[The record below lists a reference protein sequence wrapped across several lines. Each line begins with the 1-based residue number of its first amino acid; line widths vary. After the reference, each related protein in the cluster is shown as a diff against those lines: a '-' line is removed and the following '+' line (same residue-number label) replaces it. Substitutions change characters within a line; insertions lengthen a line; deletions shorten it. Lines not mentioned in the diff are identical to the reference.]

1 MSRHYIENHRA
12 QKIMGQHGGRPSKDT
27 LSQRWRAAA
36 PSAPTFFGARRL
48 ADEPMRTHGLGNVGQ
63 WICVW
68 LLVLITAGAAV
79 AQDKSADG
87 WTLGKDARAMH
98 SPLGEPFTRL
108 EQHSKVGMAS
118 LNSPRFAL
126 EKDKQARLSLRFRTT
141 VKGSGRDH
149 GAWLLIS
156 YQGEGDKPL
165 GRQDAVFSY
174 SPSWRE
180 KAIDL
185 TPPKGAVAANVQ
197 LRLQQQEGTFDVAD
211 LAFKTEA
218 VAAEPAPVAAEEA
231 YQEIASY
238 TFKNDVGTKPEL
250 VSPGGTLPAVSVG
263 AAGLPVGFVLPDAFC
278 DSPTLRY
285 EVDVQFSPDFEN
297 VKDLYAALFVIGR
310 NMSGPAEPN
319 SMSLMFWGPTQL
331 MARLTSRTTTISTT
345 LSKAELRF
353 VKGKSYEA
361 KIRWN
366 SNTLELWWNGEK
378 RGEERLSQPFF
389 WPKKKTFWIGGESAS
404 ASVFLGKVQG
414 FTLRVLK
421 PKLVAKFPENSGFFF
436 GPGPHEFSITFPEND
451 GKRISADYWITN
463 EAGERMGKLPKV
475 ANRTDGES
483 KLKIPKLPLG
493 WYELHARLKTDG
505 AQLGIKRSFVVC
517 PPVIST
523 EAALANPCGIVSAP
537 VNCFPRVAQA
547 GLAWVR
553 WWLRWDDIEKTKS
566 QYNWKALDE
575 VVAEAEKNGLKL
587 YVNIT
592 GGEQAFQ
599 KTPRAP
605 GDDWALMGPGGSAPL
620 DREAWKQFLTA
631 LGTRYKGRIAAYQIW
646 NEPDAKN
653 GFYPF
658 DPKAYV
664 SLLKESSEVLR
675 AADPKAKI
683 GLGGF
688 AAGLSP
694 ATTFNKIDNAWP
706 AGAFYALNPQPYF
719 DIVDCHFY
727 STGEPG
733 QSWDRVRE
741 DVKAGNGFLKSVGED
756 KKPLWNSETSMY
768 SGPVGQSGGWGNVP
782 YISES
787 DQANELIKLH
797 VQSLS
802 VGVERTFW
810 YGFIGDI
817 GIANGDLSPKPAYAA
832 QTFLSSILS
841 GAKFLRDEPTS
852 PNYRV
857 HAFTKGKQYLTI
869 AWAMAGRGDLAVESL
884 GAKQFQAIDR
894 MGNPTPLAQ
903 GTTTLFKMTP
913 APVYFVS
920 DKPIKLHEIVSMQ
933 PAQAGSSDAITVTL
947 FNPSKS
953 KTTFK
958 LALSSSDV
966 GGTPQEVTLNSQEKK
981 TLTLDASAFSGPL
994 DLEVIATG
1002 GLTERFDLGM
1012 NRPVYQRLNVAT
1024 GQPVQLEINQ
1034 AEQLR
1039 IGAATIDL
1047 QNRIL
1052 SPAAWTGTQDCS
1064 LKMQLVREGDKV
1076 KFHIDVT
1083 DDHISPAPIDKPVW
1097 TGDCVE
1103 FFLDFGRK
1111 GLAKD
1116 KYQPCISADGRIQA
1130 PGDKLPPG
1138 FTATSQKSV
1147 SGYQIEGSFQI
1158 VPAMAD
1164 EIGFDVAVDDADDA
1178 GGRKSQ
1184 AFWTGSPAGASHLE
1198 KAGVLRIR

>member
-1 MSRHYIENHRA
+1 M
-12 QKIMGQHGGRPSKDT
+12 
-27 LSQRWRAAA
+27 
-36 PSAPTFFGARRL
+36 
-48 ADEPMRTHGLGNVGQ
+48 
-63 WICVW
+63 
-68 LLVLITAGAAV
+68 TAGAAL
-79 AQDKSADG
+79 AQDKSTGG
-87 WTLGKDARAMH
+87 WNLSNGVRAMH

-108 EQHSKVGMAS
+108 ELHSKVGMVS
-118 LNSPRFAL
+118 MNSPRFAL
-126 EKDKQARLSLRFRTT
+126 EKDKQAQLSLRFRTT
-141 VKGSGRDH
+141 VRSSGRDL

-156 YQGEGDKPL
+156 YQGENDKPM
-165 GRQDAVFSY
+165 GRQDAFFGY
-174 SPSWRE
+174 APTWRE
-180 KAIDL
+180 KLIELA
-185 TPPKGAVAANVQ
+185 PPKGAVAAIVQ

-211 LAFKTEA
+211 LDFKTEA
-218 VAAEPAPVAAEEA
+218 VAVQQAPVATEDA

-238 TFKNDVGTKPEL
+238 TFKNDPGTKPEL
-250 VSPGGTLPAVSVG
+250 ASPSGTLPAVSVG
-263 AAGLPVGFVLPDAFC
+263 PAGVPVGFVLPDAFC
-278 DSPTLRY
+278 DCPTLRY
-285 EVDVQFSPDFEN
+285 EVDVQFSPDFDN
-297 VKDLYAALFVIGR
+297 SKDLQAALFVLGR

-319 SMSLMFWGPTQL
+319 SMSLMFWGSSQL
-331 MARLTSRTTTISTT
+331 MARLTSRTTSISTT

-353 VKGKSYEA
+353 VKGQSYEA
-361 KIRWN
+361 RARWD
-366 SNTLELWWNGEK
+366 SKKLELWWNGEK

-389 WPKKKTFWIGGESAS
+389 WPKNRTFWIGGESAS
-404 ASVFLGKVQG
+404 DSIFRGKILRMN
-414 FTLRVLK
+414 LRVLK
-421 PKLVAKFPENSGFFF
+421 PKLVAAFSGGNHDGYFF
-436 GPGPHEFSITFPEND
+436 GSGPHQWGLTFPENNGD
-451 GKRISADYWITN
+451 KVTASYWITD
-463 EAGERMGKLPKV
+463 ESGKRLETTPTLGEQTAGGC
-475 ANRTDGES
+475 
-483 KLKIPKLPLG
+483 KLKLPKLPLG
-493 WYELHARLKTDG
+493 WYELHARLKADG
-505 AQLGIKRSFVVC
+505 AQLDIKRSFVIC
-517 PPVIST
+517 PPLIGQ
-523 EAALANPCGIVSAP
+523 EAALANPCGIQATFAITDHSSEEAAP
-537 VNCFPRVAQA
+537 YFLRASQA
-547 GLAWVR
+547 GVAWWR
-553 WWLRWDDIEKTKS
+553 LWLRWDAIETTKS
-566 QYNWKALDE
+566 QYNWKGLDAI
-575 VVAEAEKNGLKL
+575 VAEAEKNGLKL

-592 GGEQAFQ
+592 GGEQVFQ

-631 LGTRYKGRIAAYQIW
+631 MGTRYKGRIPAYQIW

-664 SLLKESSEVLR
+664 SLLKESAEVLR

-694 ATTFNKIDNAWP
+694 KTTFNKKDNAWP
-706 AGAFYALNPQPYF
+706 AGAFYALSPQPYF
-719 DIVDCHFY
+719 DIVDFHFY
-727 STGEPG
+727 STAEPG

-741 DVKAGNGFLKSVGED
+741 DVKEGNRFLKTVGED

-802 VGVERTFW
+802 VGVARTFW

-832 QTFLSSILS
+832 QAFLSSILS
-841 GAKFLRDEPTS
+841 DVKFLRDEPAS
-852 PNYRV
+852 PNYRAY
-857 HAFTKGKQYLTI
+857 AFAKGKQYLTI
-869 AWAMAGRGDLAVESL
+869 AWAMAGRGELAVESP
-884 GAKQFQAIDR
+884 GAKHFQSIDR
-894 MGNPTPLAQ
+894 MGNPSPLAK
-903 GTTTLFKMTP
+903 GVTTLFKMTP
-913 APVYFVS
+913 SPVYFLS
-920 DKPIKLHEIVSMQ
+920 DKPIQLHEIVSMQ
-933 PAQAGSSDAITVTL
+933 SAQTGSSDGVTVTL

-958 LALSSSDV
+958 LALSSADV
-966 GGTPQEVTLNSQEKK
+966 FGTPQEVTLDSGEKK
-981 TLTLDASAFSGPL
+981 RLTFDASAFSGPL

-1002 GLTERFDLGM
+1002 GLAERFDLGM
-1012 NRPVYQRLNVAT
+1012 NRPVYQRLNVAS
-1024 GQPVQLEINQ
+1024 GQPAQLEINQ

-1047 QNRIL
+1047 QNRVL
-1052 SPAAWTGTQDCS
+1052 TPAAWTGTQDCS

-1083 DDHISPAPIDKPVW
+1083 DDHIAPAPADKPVW

-1111 GLAKD
+1111 GLAAD

-1198 KAGVLRIR
+1198 KVGVLRIR

>member
-1 MSRHYIENHRA
+1 MWFLILMASGLV
-12 QKIMGQHGGRPSKDT
+12 MGQDKPDT
-27 LSQRWRAAA
+27 
-36 PSAPTFFGARRL
+36 
-48 ADEPMRTHGLGNVGQ
+48 
-63 WICVW
+63 
-68 LLVLITAGAAV
+68 
-79 AQDKSADG
+79 G
-87 WTLGKDARAMH
+87 WTLGKDARAMK
-98 SPLGEPFTRL
+98 SPLGQPFIRL
-108 EQHSKVGMAS
+108 EMPSKAGMAS
-118 LNSPRFAL
+118 MNSPRFAL
-126 EKDKQARLSLRFRTT
+126 EKDKPSRLSLRFRTT
-141 VKGSGRDH
+141 VKSSRSDL

-156 YQGEGDKPL
+156 YVGEGDKPL
-165 GRQDAVFSY
+165 GRQDVIFSY

-180 KAIDL
+180 KVIELAP
-185 TPPKGAVAANVQ
+185 TKGAVAVGMQ

-211 LAFKTEA
+211 LAFTTEA
-218 VAAEPAPVAAEEA
+218 VEQTPVPSEDA

-238 TFKNDVGTKPEL
+238 TFKNEDGTKPEM

-278 DSPTLRY
+278 DNPTLRY

-297 VKDLYAALFVIGR
+297 VKDLYAALFVVGR
-310 NMSGPAEPN
+310 NMSGSAEPH
-319 SMSLMFWGPTQL
+319 SMSLMFWEPTQL
-331 MARLTSRTTTISTT
+331 MARLTSRTTSISTT
-345 LSKAELRF
+345 LSKGELRF
-353 VKGKSYEA
+353 VKGQRYEA

-366 SNTLELWWNGEK
+366 STTLELWWNGEK
-378 RGEERLSQPFF
+378 RGESQLSQPFL
-389 WPKKKTFWIGGESAS
+389 WPKKKTFWIGGESVS
-404 ASVFLGKVQG
+404 DSVFLGKITRLSLQ
-414 FTLRVLK
+414 VLK
-421 PKLVAKFPENSGFFF
+421 PKLVAEFSGGNDGGYFF
-436 GPGPHEFSITFPEND
+436 GSGPHQWGLTFPENNG
-451 GKRISADYWITN
+451 GKIGAEYWITD
-463 EAGERMGKLPKV
+463 EAGKRLVEKPTV
-475 ANRTDGES
+475 AEQTAGES
-483 KLKIPKLPLG
+483 KLKLPKLPLG
-493 WYELHARLKTDG
+493 CYELHARLKTDG
-505 AQLGIKRSFVVC
+505 AQLDIKRSFVIC
-517 PPVIST
+517 PPAIST
-523 EAALANPCGIVSAP
+523 EAALANPCGIQSAP

-566 QYNWKALDE
+566 QYNWEGLDE

-605 GDDWALMGPGGSAPL
+605 GDDWPLMAPGGSAPL

-631 LGTRYKGRIAAYQIW
+631 MGTRYNGRIAAYQIW

-658 DPKAYV
+658 DPKVYV
-664 SLLKESSEVLR
+664 SLLKESAEVLR

-694 ATTFNKIDNAWP
+694 KTTFNKKDNAWP

-727 STGEPG
+727 SIGEPG

-741 DVKAGNGFLKSVGED
+741 DVKAGRGFLKAVGED

-782 YISES
+782 YLSES

-797 VQSLS
+797 VQSLT

-817 GIANGDLSPKPAYAA
+817 GITNGDLSPKSAYAA
-832 QTFLSSILS
+832 QAFLSSILS
-841 GAKFLRDEPTS
+841 GVKFLRDETSS

-857 HAFTKGKQYLTI
+857 YAFTKGEQYLTI
-869 AWAMAGRGDLAVESL
+869 AWTMAGRGYLAVESP
-884 GAKQFQAIDR
+884 GAKQFQSIDR
-894 MGNPTPLAQ
+894 MGNPAPLAK
-903 GTTTLFKMTP
+903 GVTTLFKMSP
-913 APVYFVS
+913 DPVYFLS
-920 DKPIKLHEIVSMQ
+920 DKPIQLHEIVSMQ
-933 PAQAGSSDAITVTL
+933 PAQGSADAVTVSL

-958 LALSSSDV
+958 LALSSADV
-966 GGTPQEVTLNSQEKK
+966 SGTPQEVTLARGEKK
-981 TLTLDASAFSGPL
+981 SLTLDATAFSGPL

-1002 GLTERFDLGM
+1002 GLQERFGLAL
-1012 NRPVYQRLNVAT
+1012 NRPIYLRLNLAS
-1024 GQPVQLEINQ
+1024 GQPALLEINR

-1052 SPAAWTGTQDCS
+1052 NPAAWTGPQDCS
-1064 LKMQLVREGDKV
+1064 LKMQLVREGDRI
-1076 KFHIDVT
+1076 KFHVDVT
-1083 DDHISPAPIDKPVW
+1083 DDHVAPARADKPVW

-1103 FFLDFGRK
+1103 FFLDFRRK
-1111 GLAKD
+1111 GLAAD
-1116 KYQPCISADGRIQA
+1116 KYQPCVAADGRVQA

-1138 FTATSQKSV
+1138 FTATSQKTAA
-1147 SGYQIEGSFQI
+1147 GYSIDGSFA
-1158 VPAMAD
+1158 VVEGMAD
-1164 EIGFDVAVDDADDA
+1164 EIGFDVAVDDSDDPA
-1178 GGRKSQ
+1178 AGRKSQ
-1184 AFWTGSPAGASHLE
+1184 AFWTGPAASPAQPE
-1198 KAGVLRIR
+1198 KVGVLRVR